1 MLMYA
6 DACSKMVRLV
16 LLMGPI
22 ASALGGIALGACA
35 EWCVWQAAMF
45 IPNFPEEEEEEEEG
59 SADSKK
65 GKVEKW
71 KSKGKDKE
79 MEVKEQVC
87 VVNSKIGRRFRRYRR
102 RDLKGK
108 ECVCLDV

>member
-1 MLMYA
+1 
-6 DACSKMVRLV
+6 MVRLV

-45 IPNFPEEEEEEEEG
+45 IPNFPEEEEEEEG

-65 GKVEKW
+65 DKVEKW

-87 VVNSKIGRRFRRYRR
+87 VVNSQIGWRFRRSRR

-108 ECVCLDV
+108 ECVCVWMYRRYSV